1 MTSGGNNFNDFPEST
16 YQLVHDQGFGGLSP
30 PSTTPMEAMQLRS
43 ESCVLHLTKWTSV
56 ILHVDVMDRQSHC
69 MWSYV
74 KFRQNSVT
82 KNSKSIQIGW
92 FLTWVVQ
99 KIQNLDVS
107 ETPYWWEKFSY
118 RLSLVWNSKLGPF
131 IALSITSM
139 YSTMQMRQLVVWVHL
154 WQLMLVINIT
164 LSSRQNCCFV
174 QFTCIKTT
182 ECYR

>member
-1 MTSGGNNFNDFPEST
+1 MTCGGNNFNDFSEST

-43 ESCVLHLTKWTSV
+43 ESCVLHLTKWASV

-74 KFRQNSVT
+74 KFRQKSVT
-82 KNSKSIQIGW
+82 KKYSNRLIFDLSCS
-92 FLTWVVQ
+92 

-107 ETPYWWEKFSY
+107 ETPYLWEKFSY

-139 YSTMQMRQLVVWVHL
+139 YSTMQMRKLVVWVHL

-174 QFTCIKTT
+174 QFACIKTT